1 MTQFI
6 SNSTDV
12 LASSLLYFGNPD
24 TAILPWHA
32 QLVPTL
38 LYQNQTA
45 LKGELWRNL
54 IVVDRVSEEQDVV
67 WDDFCITDVD
77 QVTYAEIPLNMVVFW
92 SDSEGRID
100 KVELPA
106 FRVTLKRT
114 TGPMPGATAGEGSDT
129 DFVVQT

>member
-1 MTQFI
+1 VTQFI

-12 LASSLLYFGNPD
+12 LASSLPYFGNPD

-45 LKGELWRNL
+45 LKGELWRSL
-54 IVVDRVSEEQDVV
+54 IVIDRVSEEQDVV

-92 SDSEGRID
+92 SDSEGRVD
-100 KVELPA
+100 KAELPA

-114 TGPMPGATAGEGSDT
+114 TGPMPGTTAGEGSDA